1 MGGCGAR
8 PAWQTGRA
16 RRGGGRAWN
25 TSGRTRGSGRGVSEL
40 VTGEAV
46 VLGLRPARLPSRG
59 LAVAVD
65 VAVAWSIYIAVSM
78 LLVSAT
84 SSMDSAAIAAVSVAA
99 FVLVQVGIP
108 IVVETLSHGRSLGK
122 VICGLR
128 VVREDGGPIRFRH
141 ALVRG
146 AMGAIEIVLTM
157 GMVAAIASL
166 VSARGRRVGDVF
178 AGTLVIRERMP
189 AAEVGRV
196 LPPVGPWPVAD
207 LGGLD
212 LSRVPD
218 GWWLAVRQYLTRM
231 GQLDPQVGAAM
242 AGRLA
247 EDLRGFTGVPGPAEA
262 HPAAYLA
269 AVVAERQARESRR
282 AFGVAAAPGAGP
294 GAVAQG
300 QAVVGAWDGG
310 SGVTGAPVAALASEV
325 GASVGASVDAVGDFA
340 GDAGASDGSGVAGPG
355 GGWAPPGGSGARTF
369 AAGGGG
375 VVAGW
380 SGGGA
385 SGASEGEAGVSGAA
399 VGRAGVPG
407 DGGVKGEG
415 AGAVARESGGGGE
428 VDGLSGERGGGRRTG
443 FARPV

>member
-157 GMVAAIASL
+157 GVVAAIASL

-242 AGRLA
+242 AGRLV

-300 QAVVGAWDGG
+300 QAVVGARDGG
-310 SGVTGAPVAALASEV
+310 PGVAGAPVAALAE
-325 GASVGASVDAVGDFA
+325 GRASGEVGASVDAVGDFA
-340 GDAGASDGSGVAGPG
+340 GEAGASDGSGAAGPG
-355 GGWAPPGGSGARTF
+355 GGWAPPGGGGARAF
-369 AAGGGG
+369 AAAGGG

-385 SGASEGEAGVSGAA
+385 PGASGGE
-399 VGRAGVPG
+399 AGVPG
-407 DGGVKGEG
+407 DGGVRG
-415 AGAVARESGGGGE
+415 AGAVGRESGGGGE
-428 VDGLSGERGGGRRTG
+428 VGGRSGERGSGSRTG
-443 FARPV
+443 FAPPV

>member
-1 MGGCGAR
+1 M
-8 PAWQTGRA
+8 
-16 RRGGGRAWN
+16 
-25 TSGRTRGSGRGVSEL
+25 SEL

-157 GMVAAIASL
+157 GVVAAIASL
-166 VSARGRRVGDVF
+166 VSARGRRVGCVRGD
-178 AGTLVIRERMP
+178 AGHTGADAGGGGREG
-189 AAEVGRV
+189 AASRGSVAGG
-196 LPPVGPWPVAD
+196 GPR
-207 LGGLD
+207 GLD

-282 AFGVAAAPGAGP
+282 AFGVAVAPGAGP

-310 SGVTGAPVAALASEV
+310 SGVEGAPVEASAE
-325 GASVGASVDAVGDFA
+325 GRASGEVGASVDAVGDFA
-340 GDAGASDGSGVAGPG
+340 GGAGASDGSGVAGPG
-355 GGWAPPGGSGARTF
+355 GGWAPPGGGGARAF
-369 AAGGGG
+369 AAGGG

-385 SGASEGEAGVSGAA
+385 PGAADGEAGVSGAA
-399 VGRAGVPG
+399 VARAGVPG
-407 DGGVKGEG
+407 DGAVRG

-428 VDGLSGERGGGRRTG
+428 VGGRSGERGGGPRTG
-443 FARPV
+443 FAPPV

>member
-1 MGGCGAR
+1 M
-8 PAWQTGRA
+8 
-16 RRGGGRAWN
+16 
-25 TSGRTRGSGRGVSEL
+25 
-40 VTGEAV
+40 
-46 VLGLRPARLPSRG
+46 
-59 LAVAVD
+59 
-65 VAVAWSIYIAVSM
+65 AWSIYIAVSM

-157 GMVAAIASL
+157 GVVAAIASL

-242 AGRLA
+242 AGRLV

-300 QAVVGAWDGG
+300 QAVVGARDGG
-310 SGVTGAPVAALASEV
+310 PGVAGAPVAALAE
-325 GASVGASVDAVGDFA
+325 GRASGEVGASVDAVGDFA
-340 GDAGASDGSGVAGPG
+340 GEAGASDGSGAAGPG
-355 GGWAPPGGSGARTF
+355 GGWAPPGGGGARAF
-369 AAGGGG
+369 AAAGGG

-385 SGASEGEAGVSGAA
+385 PGASGGE
-399 VGRAGVPG
+399 AGVPG
-407 DGGVKGEG
+407 DGGVRG
-415 AGAVARESGGGGE
+415 AGAVGRESGGGGE
-428 VDGLSGERGGGRRTG
+428 VGGRSGERGSGSRTG
-443 FARPV
+443 FAPPV

>member
-157 GMVAAIASL
+157 GVVAAIASL

-189 AAEVGRV
+189 AEVGRV

-242 AGRLA
+242 AGRLV

-310 SGVTGAPVAALASEV
+310 PGVAGAPVAALAE
-325 GASVGASVDAVGDFA
+325 GRASGEVGASVDAVGDFA
-340 GDAGASDGSGVAGPG
+340 GEAGASDGSGAAGPG
-355 GGWAPPGGSGARTF
+355 GGWAPPGGGGARAF

-385 SGASEGEAGVSGAA
+385 PGASGGE
-399 VGRAGVPG
+399 AGVPG
-407 DGGVKGEG
+407 DGGVRG
-415 AGAVARESGGGGE
+415 AGAVGRESGGGGE
-428 VDGLSGERGGGRRTG
+428 VGGRSGERGSGSRTG
-443 FARPV
+443 FAPPV

>member
-1 MGGCGAR
+1 M
-8 PAWQTGRA
+8 
-16 RRGGGRAWN
+16 
-25 TSGRTRGSGRGVSEL
+25 SEL

-157 GMVAAIASL
+157 GVVAAIASL

-231 GQLDPQVGAAM
+231 GQLDPQAGAAM

-282 AFGVAAAPGAGP
+282 AFGVAAGLGAGP

-310 SGVTGAPVAALASEV
+310 RGVAGAPVAALAE
-325 GASVGASVDAVGDFA
+325 GRASGEVGASVDAVGGFA
-340 GDAGASDGSGVAGPG
+340 GDAGASGVAGSG
-355 GGWAPPGGSGARTF
+355 GGWAPPGGGGARAF

-385 SGASEGEAGVSGAA
+385 PGASEGEEGVSVAA

-415 AGAVARESGGGGE
+415 AGAVARESEGGGE
-428 VDGLSGERGGGRRTG
+428 VGGRSGERGGGPRTG
-443 FARPV
+443 FAPPV

>member
-1 MGGCGAR
+1 M
-8 PAWQTGRA
+8 
-16 RRGGGRAWN
+16 
-25 TSGRTRGSGRGVSEL
+25 
-40 VTGEAV
+40 
-46 VLGLRPARLPSRG
+46 
-59 LAVAVD
+59 
-65 VAVAWSIYIAVSM
+65 AWSIYIAVSM

-157 GMVAAIASL
+157 GVVAALASL

-196 LPPVGPWPVAD
+196 LPPVDPWPVAD

-282 AFGVAAAPGAGP
+282 AFGVAAGP

-300 QAVVGAWDGG
+300 QAVAGAWDGG
-310 SGVTGAPVAALASEV
+310 PGVAGAPVAALAEGRASGEV
-325 GASVGASVDAVGDFA
+325 GPSVDAVGDFA
-340 GDAGASDGSGVAGPG
+340 GDAGASDGSGAAGPG
-355 GGWAPPGGSGARTF
+355 GGWAPPGGGGARAF
-369 AAGGGG
+369 AAGGG

-385 SGASEGEAGVSGAA
+385 PGASEGEEGVSGAA

-407 DGGVKGEG
+407 DGGVRG
-415 AGAVARESGGGGE
+415 AGAVGRESGGGGE
-428 VDGLSGERGGGRRTG
+428 VGGRSGERGSGSRTG
-443 FARPV
+443 FAPPV

>member
-157 GMVAAIASL
+157 GVVAALASL

-196 LPPVGPWPVAD
+196 LPPVDPWPVAD

-282 AFGVAAAPGAGP
+282 AFGVAAGP

-300 QAVVGAWDGG
+300 QAVAGAWDGG
-310 SGVTGAPVAALASEV
+310 PGVAGAPVAALAEGRASGEV
-325 GASVGASVDAVGDFA
+325 GPSVDAVGDFA
-340 GDAGASDGSGVAGPG
+340 GDAGASDGSGAAGPG
-355 GGWAPPGGSGARTF
+355 GGWAPPGGGGARAF
-369 AAGGGG
+369 AAGGG

-385 SGASEGEAGVSGAA
+385 PGASEGEEGVSGAA

-407 DGGVKGEG
+407 DGGVRG
-415 AGAVARESGGGGE
+415 AGAVGRESGGGGE
-428 VDGLSGERGGGRRTG
+428 VGGRSGERGSGSRTG
-443 FARPV
+443 FAPPV